1 MARDDKEHRMLFDLR
16 GRRRNVIK
24 VVYATLA
31 VLMGLSLF
39 LVIGGFNIAELFSS
53 NSGTGNAAETYEDQ
67 AERIEAKLRKDP
79 QDEALLVSLTRAQ
92 INAGNAHVEVE
103 PNGGRSFTIESLQ
116 QYQEASETWDKYLK
130 ATDEP
135 NASLAQLVAPALL
148 SLSELARS
156 YQESI
161 TNLEAAVGAQKIVA
175 EQRPS
180 INSYST
186 LALYTYFTGD
196 FAAAE
201 EARREAKK
209 LAQSKQERE
218 AVDTQLD
225 EAKERAEA
233 FEKET
238 EEAEKQRE
246 KAAQGGGAAENIE
259 TPGLGEVLGG
269 GGSLSE

>member
-16 GRRRNVIK
+16 GRRRNVVK

-39 LVIGGFNIAELFSS
+39 LVIGGFNIAELFNS
-53 NSGTGNAAETYEDQ
+53 NGGSGNAAQTYEDQ

-92 INAGNAHVEVE
+92 VNAGNAHVEIE
-103 PNGGRSFTIESLQ
+103 PNGARSYTIESLQ
-116 QYQEASETWDKYLK
+116 QYQLASETWDKYLR
-130 ATDEP
+130 ASDEP
-135 NASLAQLVAPALL
+135 NASLAQLMAPALL
-148 SLSELARS
+148 SLSELARG

-180 INSYST
+180 VNSYST
-186 LALYTYFTGD
+186 LALYTYFTGN

-201 EARREAKK
+201 EARKEAKK
-209 LAQSKQERE
+209 LASTKAERE
-218 AVDTQLD
+218 AIDTQLD

-233 FEKET
+233 FEKEQ
-238 EEAEKQRE
+238 EKAEKEQE
-246 KAAQGGGAAENIE
+246 KAAQGGGSPESVE
-259 TPGLGEVLGG
+259 GPGLLGEVLGG
-269 GGSLSE
+269 GAE